1 MVVDSSNFE
10 NDTAGSSVASSAR
23 SPQSQGN
30 DGGASATTTTDDEN
44 NSNSNSEDIFIGKFC
59 RKYLSYVKLE
69 NLNKIFSSEKANN
82 H

>member
-44 NSNSNSEDIFIGKFC
+44 NSNSNSEDIFIGKF
-59 RKYLSYVKLE
+59 RGFRYLSYVKLE
-69 NLNKIFSSEKANN
+69 NLNKIFQ
-82 H
+82 